1 MTTTGSMRF
10 RKKMSPL
17 PNMTTAAMLNQRAET
32 KRENISK
39 SRNRLQEIAKQKEKQ
54 QYDSYMSNIN
64 QLNQMKIIFKDLYPV
79 FEKKEA

>member
-1 MTTTGSMRF
+1 MRF

-17 PNMTTAAMLNQRAET
+17 PNMSTAAMLNQRAET
-32 KRENISK
+32 KRENTSK

-64 QLNQMKIIFKDLYPV
+64 QLNQMKMIFKDLYPV